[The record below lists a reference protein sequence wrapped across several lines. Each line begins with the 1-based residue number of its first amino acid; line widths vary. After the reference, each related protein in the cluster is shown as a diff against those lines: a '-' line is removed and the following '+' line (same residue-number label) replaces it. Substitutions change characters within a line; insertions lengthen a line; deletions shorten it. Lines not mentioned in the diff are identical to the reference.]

1 MKNKPPIHL
10 PINPSTTHPS
20 IHHPS
25 INPSTTHPWIHPALP
40 TSQVQC
46 CVGPQEQN
54 YTIPAL
60 MGDMLV
66 GETWKPLIVS

>member
-25 INPSTTHPWIHPALP
+25 ITHPWIHPALP

-46 CVGPQEQN
+46 CVGPQERN

-66 GETWKPLIVS
+66 GETLKPLIVS